1 MTLNSVNKAA
11 SISRSPHNAGL
22 SADSSGVASAKSEA
36 SAKAESS
43 TKIKAVC
50 FDLGET
56 LLNFGKVDIVKLF
69 RSGAKLTYD
78 YLKDLSL
85 PVGEFKSYCRR
96 NLGTIR
102 WRYWLSLLTGR
113 DFDSRE
119 LLKKVNQP
127 RGIRLSDEQWD
138 QLVWLWYEPLSKC
151 ASVEPDIKDT
161 LAKLKKMNLKLA
173 ILSNTF
179 INGSALERH
188 LARFGILDFFDVRM
202 YSYQFP
208 YRKPNKHIFTAAV
221 DKIGLPARNIMFVG
235 DRINADIRPALKLGM
250 TAVLKEAYTNCAK
263 RLPPAAHKIQKISQL
278 PVLIQQ
284 INPPLP

>member
-1 MTLNSVNKAA
+1 MDNL
-11 SISRSPHNAGL
+11 RSTNNA
-22 SADSSGVASAKSEA
+22 VRN
-36 SAKAESS
+36 

-78 YLKDLSL
+78 FLKNLSQ
-85 PVGEFKSYCRR
+85 PVGKFKPYCRR

-102 WRYWLSLLTGR
+102 WRYWLSLLTGK
-113 DFDSRE
+113 DFDSRQ
-119 LLKKVNQP
+119 LLKKVNQKQ
-127 RGIRLSDEQWD
+127 GVRLTDKQWD
-138 QLVWLWYEPLSKC
+138 ELVWLWYEPLSKC
-151 ASVEPDIKDT
+151 ATVEPDIKDT
-161 LAKLKKMNLKLA
+161 LNKLRNMSLKIA

-188 LARFGILDFFDVRM
+188 LAQYGILDFFEVRM

-208 YRKPNKHIFTAAV
+208 YRKPNRHIFTAAV
-221 DKIGLPARNIMFVG
+221 ERIGLPAENIMFVG
-235 DRINADIRPALKLGM
+235 DKIRADIRPALKLGM
-250 TAVLKEAYTNCAK
+250 TAVLKEAYTNHAK

-278 PVLIQQ
+278 PALIGQL
-284 INPPLP
+284 NS